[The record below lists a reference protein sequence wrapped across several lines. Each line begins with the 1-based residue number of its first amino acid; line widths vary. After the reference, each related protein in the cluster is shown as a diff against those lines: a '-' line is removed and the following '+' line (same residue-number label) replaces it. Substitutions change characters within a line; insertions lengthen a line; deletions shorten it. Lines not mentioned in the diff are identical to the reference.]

1 MVEHPEDLKR
11 DVTEIKFLIHD
22 LRVESFINEVI
33 HFHATV
39 NTDLEIH
46 NVEQAQAFHSEDL
59 QELKRKAVAQRKAL
73 QRYSN
78 AVKSFSPNET
88 ILAAGREYVQT
99 IYNICELILDPRW
112 GRVDTFLS
120 FLPEK
125 SRSVRTY
132 PHYLNCIRWIGGVYY
147 RIHYFMKEKD
157 NNDLYEKFDI
167 AGELRDFVRNVVYGY
182 VTEKSSA
189 RVEIRLDR
197 LDPAILGGN
206 RYRFRRMFFNLVMNA
221 VDAMSHKKVGV
232 LTISDVVDADSVILR
247 VRDNGSGIPPE
258 KIEQLMTDKKSLDGE
273 LHSLGFVFVRQTVA
287 EFNGSLSIES
297 LVDKGT
303 TISIS
308 LPRLVG
314 AVATPR
320 RLMASE
326 EADLVQR
333 IDKAR
338 LEERAAYLKKT
349 AKSSDE
355 HDTCGETIYGD
366 YLVSDA
372 EFPGAIFAIAVTED
386 NRIDLFTHRSYERHW
401 NITHEDLSPMLFEAT
416 VRGRIEEEEDKTPA
430 LILKS
435 PQSVQEYFE
444 FRGVPDEDRTLE
456 KYVAMVHDEFIRIA
470 RTVIDTGMSPDIG
483 VHVTDLKKF
492 FPKHEELAE
501 QEPFPLETLARLNQN
516 SEHSP

>member
-1 MVEHPEDLKR
+1 ME
-11 DVTEIKFLIHD
+11 
-22 LRVESFINEVI
+22 
-33 HFHATV
+33 
-39 NTDLEIH
+39 
-46 NVEQAQAFHSEDL
+46 EQ
-59 QELKRKAVAQRKAL
+59 
-73 QRYSN
+73 
-78 AVKSFSPNET
+78 
-88 ILAAGREYVQT
+88 
-99 IYNICELILDPRW
+99 
-112 GRVDTFLS
+112 
-120 FLPEK
+120 
-125 SRSVRTY
+125 
-132 PHYLNCIRWIGGVYY
+132 
-147 RIHYFMKEKD
+147 D
-157 NNDLYEKFDI
+157 NNDLCEKFDV
-167 AGELRDFVRNVVYGY
+167 ADELRDFVRNVVYGY

-197 LDPAILGGN
+197 LDKAVLGGN
-206 RYRFRRMFFNLVMNA
+206 RHRFRRMFFNLVMNA

-232 LTISDVVDADSVILR
+232 LTVSDVVDGDSVILR
-247 VRDNGSGIPPE
+247 VRDNGSGMPPG
-258 KIEQLMTDKKSLDGE
+258 KIEQLMLDKKSLDGE

-297 LVDKGT
+297 MVDKGT

-314 AVATPR
+314 AVAAPR
-320 RLMASE
+320 KLMESEKFDLAQRVDRL
-326 EADLVQR
+326 
-333 IDKAR
+333 R

-349 AKSSDE
+349 AKSGDE
-355 HDTCGETIYGD
+355 HATCGETIYGD

-386 NRIDLFTHRSYERHW
+386 NQIDLFTHRSYERHW
-401 NITHEDLSPMLFEAT
+401 NITHEDLSPMLYEAT

-435 PQSVQEYFE
+435 PQSVQEYFD
-444 FRGVPDEDRTLE
+444 FRDVPDEDRTLE